1 MVNDFAGNGGIKL
14 NVSPSN
20 VTIHNN
26 TLLPEDVVKF
36 VGAKKLRYGPVP
48 SAKIKSSACCFFLLQ
63 FLFST

>member
-36 VGAKKLRYGPVP
+36 VGAKNYVTDLSRQPK
-48 SAKIKSSACCFFLLQ
+48 
-63 FLFST
+63 